1 MRGLRRIERF
11 LDELIADYRS
21 GRIDRTDNLL
31 ALRMAAEDPE
41 TGYRYSDLEI
51 RDELMTFLGAGFETT
66 AAALAWTWYLLS
78 ENPESRSRLGRE
90 LDQALAGREPTPQ
103 DVDNLPWTQAVVAE
117 AMRRYPPIML
127 VGRVAK
133 SDDILGDYPIKAGT
147 SIAILI
153 HGVHHNDR
161 IWEDPHTFDPARLKD
176 NVEPQQ
182 RRAHIPFGA
191 GKRMCVASGF
201 ANLEAALVVAT
212 LAQRFELDVL
222 PGQRLRR
229 ELTFTGGPDGKL
241 MTSLR
246 PRARRIAAS

>member
-1 MRGLRRIERF
+1 
-11 LDELIADYRS
+11 
-21 GRIDRTDNLL
+21 
-31 ALRMAAEDPE
+31 
-41 TGYRYSDLEI
+41 
-51 RDELMTFLGAGFETT
+51 
-66 AAALAWTWYLLS
+66 
-78 ENPESRSRLGRE
+78 
-90 LDQALAGREPTPQ
+90 
-103 DVDNLPWTQAVVAE
+103 
-117 AMRRYPPIML
+117 MRRYPPIML

-133 SDDILGDYPIKAGT
+133 SDDILGDYPIKART

-161 IWEDPHTFDPARLKD
+161 IWEDPHTFDPARFLKD
-176 NVEPQQ
+176 NFEPQQ

-222 PGQRLRR
+222 PGQRLRP

-241 MTSLR
+241 MMSLR
-246 PRARRIAAS
+246 PRARQIAAS